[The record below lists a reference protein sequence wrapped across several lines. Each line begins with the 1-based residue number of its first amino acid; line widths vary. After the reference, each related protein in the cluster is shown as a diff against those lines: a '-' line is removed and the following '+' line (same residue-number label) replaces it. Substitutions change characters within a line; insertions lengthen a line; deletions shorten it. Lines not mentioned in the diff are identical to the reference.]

1 MAACTA
7 CLDKLLVGLD
17 VPEEMAG
24 ETDIFVDAEMFITLK
39 VAVTSTARDIYSID
53 LFFNMIP
60 VGEFDTVEVDILC
73 QQFFCA
79 VAFRPQTGFF

>member
-1 MAACTA
+1 MAVCAT
-7 CLDKLLVGLD
+7 CLDKLLVGLG
-17 VPEEMAG
+17 VSEEMAR
-24 ETDIFVDAEMFITLK
+24 ETCVIVDAEMLVTLK

-73 QQFFCA
+73 QQLFRA
-79 VAFRPQTGFF
+79 VTFRPQTGFF